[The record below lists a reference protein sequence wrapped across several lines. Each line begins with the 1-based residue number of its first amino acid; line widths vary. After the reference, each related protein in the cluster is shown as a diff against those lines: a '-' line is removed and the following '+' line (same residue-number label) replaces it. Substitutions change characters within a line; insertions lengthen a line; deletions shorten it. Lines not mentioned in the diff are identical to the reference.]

1 MQTKVVCFDLDDT
14 LIREVHSVM
23 LPCILNGQAEAHDRI
38 QSREE
43 LGEIDYI
50 TADYERVKLL
60 EGLQETRIEE
70 AFLTLAKPLKRIAET
85 VQVLQKNGIQCL
97 VITVGPV
104 QVAKVVSQLWGF
116 DAYYGSHYEVIDGK
130 FTGQILNY
138 LRADQKVDCLQA
150 YCSEHG
156 IMPEAC
162 IAVGDGATDIPVFEY
177 CGKSIAI
184 NSSEKVK
191 RMATYAVETDDLYEL
206 LPCLL

>member
-1 MQTKVVCFDLDDT
+1 
-14 LIREVHSVM
+14 M

-60 EGLQETRIEE
+60 EGLQEARIEE
-70 AFLTLAKPLKRIAET
+70 SFLTLAKPLKRIAET
-85 VQVLQKNGIQCL
+85 VPK
-97 VITVGPV
+97 T
-104 QVAKVVSQLWGF
+104 
-116 DAYYGSHYEVIDGK
+116 
-130 FTGQILNY
+130 
-138 LRADQKVDCLQA
+138 
-150 YCSEHG
+150 
-156 IMPEAC
+156 C

-191 RMATYAVETDDLYEL
+191 RVATHAVDTDDLFDIVAL
-206 LPCLL
+206 I